1 MIDFLF
7 IVIGLI
13 CIFIIYRVYRRKLKE
28 YFSQE
33 TTYDL
38 VIQFDEN
45 YYIDIRDDECM
56 KSIGKWRKCGR
67 KSFKGYSVLD
77 KEGIEEI
84 LSKNHHLKE
93 NQFKVYRAT
102 HLFFINK

>member
-1 MIDFLF
+1 
-7 IVIGLI
+7 
-13 CIFIIYRVYRRKLKE
+13 
-28 YFSQE
+28 
-33 TTYDL
+33 
-38 VIQFDEN
+38 
-45 YYIDIRDDECM
+45 M